1 MQMSFIIENKRT
13 KGENYNGEKNTRS
26 QIVSKYMISLK
37 FPLRSQ
43 LPINNCTNH
52 YKNKTKL
59 DI

>member
-13 KGENYNGEKNTRS
+13 KEEKYNGEK
-26 QIVSKYMISLK
+26 ILEAVVSKYMISLK

-43 LPINNCTNH
+43 VLINNCINH
-52 YKNKTKL
+52 YKNKSKL

>member
-13 KGENYNGEKNTRS
+13 KGESYNAEKNTS

-37 FPLRSQ
+37 FPLSQ

-52 YKNKTKL
+52 YKNKTEL